1 MLRQIDSIDDQVH
14 GISREECDS
23 GVKFAAWG
31 KSSERFYT
39 GSSDGVVKIWNIR
52 APTGE
57 AFLRDLIT
65 LSGGVSTGKFSP
77 DFRQLVIGDST
88 GKIHL
93 FSIERKAD
101 MNTSTFTRSPITPH
115 TPLPPPLV
123 DEDDQDIPPEQTGP
137 EIGKQFLD
145 RQQIIIHPDEYI
157 GAVQGPN
164 YRQTGLFYNALQYR
178 DEKGRDAEGWSQ
190 KELQERQYQR
200 FQFKAIKLP
209 RLPEVES
216 SSHFQ
221 HERNLA
227 IDLNLAT
234 LPRETLTHLKNDGV
248 DLEFQD
254 EQLEIRQRL
263 ERPKKSK
270 SEIFVKEQCTD
281 FEFRDGSSND
291 DEDSLGKV
299 YFIMKPTNGQQKL
312 TCNSR

>member
-1 MLRQIDSIDDQVH
+1 MLLRQIDSIDDQVH
-14 GISREECDS
+14 GLSREECDS

-57 AFLRDLIT
+57 AFLQDLIT
-65 LSGGVSTGKFSP
+65 LSGGVSSGKFSP

-93 FSIERKAD
+93 FSIENKAD
-101 MNTSTFTRSPITPH
+101 MNTSAFTRPITPH
-115 TPLPPPLV
+115 APLPPPLV

-137 EIGKQFLD
+137 EIGLQFLN

-164 YRQTGLFYNALQYR
+164 YQQTGLFYNALQYK
-178 DEKGRDAEGWSQ
+178 DEKGQDAEGWSK
-190 KELQERQYQR
+190 KELQERQEQR

-209 RLPEVES
+209 CLPKVAS

-227 IDLNLAT
+227 LDLNLAT
-234 LPRETLTHLKNDGV
+234 LPRKTITQLQNDGV
-248 DLEFQD
+248 DLGFQD
-254 EQLEIRQRL
+254 EQLEIGQR
-263 ERPKKSK
+263 EKN
-270 SEIFVKEQCTD
+270 EYCTD
-281 FEFRDGSSND
+281 FEFKDNSGD
-291 DEDSLGKV
+291 DNDSLGKV
-299 YFIMKPTNGQQKL
+299 SLFVQK
-312 TCNSR
+312 